1 MPSTLTLANK
11 ICIYLST
18 LLLYIGILMTLGML
32 SRMKDSLA
40 IEFHLSESFLGTS
53 LFNKGLLDGISF
65 VGGVTSSLAMSLL
78 TKRKPVRKVFIFA
91 ILLILSMES
100 HVLSKWAPGLHVP
113 ILMISRLFCGF
124 FFQSYFT
131 AFVIMSFYLE
141 N

>member
-1 MPSTLTLANK
+1 MSSTLTLANK

-78 TKRKPVRKVFIFA
+78 TKRKPV
-91 ILLILSMES
+91 
-100 HVLSKWAPGLHVP
+100 
-113 ILMISRLFCGF
+113 
-124 FFQSYFT
+124 
-131 AFVIMSFYLE
+131 
-141 N
+141 